1 MLKENFGISLPDG
14 MKEEVGYLMK
24 GVSDERHQELSP
36 ADIYDIFEETYISP
50 RSVFD
55 IPECHFRQT
64 DGIRASVT
72 IDRRREEKRLRRRET
87 AAWTR

>member
-1 MLKENFGISLPDG
+1 
-14 MKEEVGYLMK
+14 MK
-24 GVSDERHQELSP
+24 GVFGRTASGAFSGGY
-36 ADIYDIFEETYISP
+36 YDIFEETYISP

-72 IDRRREEKRLRRRET
+72 IEQRREEKRLKRR
-87 AAWTR
+87 AMDVWTR